1 MAENPTGAENTSPGN
16 GASGAQPDFAALA
29 SEIAGGVGGSV
40 PALPDSVAPPKRGPG
55 RPPKH
60 GRYSRA
66 AGSNGK
72 SPVRITP
79 GDGEPV
85 AHAGPAPVPA
95 DGGDAGNPL
104 GEPRLVRLPPAL
116 VARLARIPWAK
127 LDKLGRDWLRSK
139 SAKLPDTLRPEAEKL
154 IEATGFSPDEL
165 EILCEITPLV
175 LEEWE
180 LGGGEF
186 FTPTTA
192 LGIIVAFKA
201 LDVFNASR
209 TLERLAEGGGK

>member
-1 MAENPTGAENTSPGN
+1 MAENPTGAENPSPGD
-16 GASGAQPDFAALA
+16 GGSGAQPDFAGLASALA
-29 SEIAGGVGGSV
+29 GQSGGQV
-40 PALPDSVAPPKRGPG
+40 PALPQSGPTPPKRGPG

-72 SPVRITP
+72 SPVRIAP
-79 GDGEPV
+79 ADGEPL
-85 AHAGPAPVPA
+85 ADTGPAPVPA
-95 DGGDAGNPL
+95 DGGDGGDPL
-104 GEPRLVRLPPAL
+104 GQPRLVRLPPSL

-139 SAKLPDTLRPEAEKL
+139 SAKLPDTLRPDAEKL

-192 LGIIVAFKA
+192 LGIILGFKT
-201 LDVFNASR
+201 LDVFNAAR
-209 TLERLAEGGGK
+209 TLERLAERQ